1 MYDMI
6 IIGAGLA
13 GSSFASVLAG
23 LGWNVLLAER
33 QRLSHHKVCG
43 EFLSP
48 EVQASLWAMDL
59 YDTVAALTPSH
70 MRHAR
75 LVSPLGAELRV
86 GLPGAAWGVSRYA
99 LDQTLATAAA
109 QRGAEVRTGVTV
121 TGVTATASG
130 YDVVLRGP
138 EGETT
143 VQSRAVVAACGR
155 HTVPALRPQRP
166 PHSRPTSV
174 GVKCHYEGVTMPS
187 QVDLFLFDGGYA
199 GLSPIEDGRY
209 NLCLLASSTAFKQA
223 GSSIRG
229 MLDAAARLN
238 PALARQLAGSRPLV
252 ETEVAVA
259 PVDTGVLGVPWDGM
273 ARLGDAAVMIPPLCG
288 DGMAM
293 ALRAAEICAPLA
305 HSFLQGRLSQQE
317 WAAAYRT
324 AWHAEFDR
332 PVHTGRQLQTL
343 LGTPLLVDGL
353 LGMGNYLPLVASY
366 LVKATRGRLRP
377 LETVPRLLAAAGQ

>member
-1 MYDMI
+1 MHDMI
-6 IIGAGLA
+6 VIGAGLA

-33 QRLSHHKVCG
+33 QRLPHHKVCG

-59 YDTVAALTPSH
+59 YETVAALTPSH
-70 MRHAR
+70 MHHAR
-75 LVSPLGAELRV
+75 LISPLGAELRV

-99 LDQTLATAAA
+99 LDQTLAAAAA

-130 YDVVLRGP
+130 YDVVLRNA

-143 VQSRAVVAACGR
+143 VQSRAVVVACGR
-155 HTVPALRPQRP
+155 HAVTALRPQRP
-166 PHSRPTSV
+166 AHSRPTFV

-187 QVDLFLFDGGYA
+187 QVDLYLFDGGYA
-199 GLSPIEDGRY
+199 GLSPIENGHY
-209 NLCLLASSTAFKQA
+209 NLCLLASSAAFKQA

-259 PVDTGVLGVPWDGM
+259 PVDTGILGVPWDSGM
-273 ARLGDAAVMIPPLCG
+273 PRLGDAAVMIPPLCG

-305 HSFLQGRLSQQE
+305 HAFLQGRLSLHE
-317 WAAAYRT
+317 WATDYRLT
-324 AWHAEFDR
+324 WHAEFDR
-332 PVHTGRQLQTL
+332 PVHAGRKLQAL

-353 LGMGNYLPLVASY
+353 LGIGNYLPLVAGY
-366 LVKATRGRLRP
+366 LVKATRGRQRP
-377 LETVPRLLAAAGQ
+377 LETVPRLLAAAQ